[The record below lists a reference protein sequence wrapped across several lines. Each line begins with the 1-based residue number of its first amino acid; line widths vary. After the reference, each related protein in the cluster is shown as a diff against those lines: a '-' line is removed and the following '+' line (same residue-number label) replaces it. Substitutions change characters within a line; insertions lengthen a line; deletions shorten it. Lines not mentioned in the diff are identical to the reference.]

1 MLKKMGY
8 GLILWVIPYV
18 TAIPLM
24 GLVQTDLI
32 FFKTIMIVEGAIVG
46 GVLSALYF
54 QGVTSQFLREGLIT
68 SAVRLRVRHMRFSS
82 TCSALIGVFCLFIL
96 SGCLSPITLN
106 RAVIAYDDA
115 ITETQSKQLLVN
127 IARAQHHQPI
137 HFTGVSNVAA
147 TFDFRFTAGATPALA
162 GLASTQIL
170 PFISGSVAENPTIS
184 IAPIE
189 GEEFTK
195 RLLTPFHESKLTLL
209 LRQGIDIDL
218 LLRLMAKEVRLKH
231 SDEAVAYRNDPSDK
245 VGYEMFRRVVVHL
258 SAIQDHNSLYVEPL
272 SIERSW
278 TIPADSVTAEGFKA
292 LEQEYQV
299 VYNRQD
305 KTYTLQKQVDGGTLI
320 TNYDPESL
328 SPKERAR
335 LHDENVQGLPND
347 VTFDIRPGHYGGDW
361 PLKGDFRLRSFNAM
375 LNFLGLSIAEEPEY
389 HVDKDRRTPDVAEN
403 PDKTMDL
410 IVSPS
415 ALSGLDLAM
424 KSHGHYYAVNTT
436 GPQAR
441 WNREAFKL
449 LSQLFQMTVTEISRV
464 GVPSITIAK

>member
-1 MLKKMGY
+1 MGNPT
-8 GLILWVIPYV
+8 GPVR
-18 TAIPLM
+18 
-24 GLVQTDLI
+24 
-32 FFKTIMIVEGAIVG
+32 
-46 GVLSALYF
+46 VL
-54 QGVTSQFLREGLIT
+54 
-68 SAVRLRVRHMRFSS
+68 
-82 TCSALIGVFCLFIL
+82 ALIGVICPIMLA
-96 SGCLSPITLN
+96 GCLSPVTLN

-115 ITETQSKQLLVN
+115 ITESQSKQLLIN

-147 TFDFRFTAGATPALA
+147 TFDFRFTAGATPALT
-162 GLASTQIL
+162 GDASRTIL
-170 PFISGSVAENPTIS
+170 PVIGGSVAENPTIS

-195 RLLTPFHESKLTLL
+195 RLLTPFHEAKLTLL

-218 LLRLMAKEVRLKH
+218 LLRLMAKELRVSH
-231 SDEAVAYRNDPSDK
+231 SDGAIAYRNNPSDK
-245 VGYEMFRRVVVHL
+245 VGYEMFRRVVLHL

-299 VYNRQD
+299 SYNAKD
-305 KTYTLQKQVDGGTLI
+305 KTFTLRKQIEGGTLI
-320 TNYDPESL
+320 TNYDPNLL
-328 SPKERAR
+328 SREERAR
-335 LHDENVQGLPND
+335 LQNENEQGLPHD

-361 PLKGDFRLRSFNAM
+361 PLKEDFRLRSFNAM
-375 LNFLGLSIAEEPEY
+375 LNFLGLSIAEDTEY
-389 HVDKDRRTPDVAEN
+389 HVDKDGRTPDVAEN
-403 PDKTMDL
+403 PVKTLDL
-410 IVSPS
+410 VVSHSSP
-415 ALSGLDLAM
+415 AGLDLAM

-449 LSQLFQMTVTEISRV
+449 LSQLFQMTVTVIPRA

>member
-1 MLKKMGY
+1 MG
-8 GLILWVIPYV
+8 VKV
-18 TAIPLM
+18 
-24 GLVQTDLI
+24 
-32 FFKTIMIVEGAIVG
+32 
-46 GVLSALYF
+46 
-54 QGVTSQFLREGLIT
+54 
-68 SAVRLRVRHMRFSS
+68 SS
-82 TCSALIGVFCLFIL
+82 SVPFISLAFIYLTLL
-96 SGCLSPITLN
+96 SGCLSPVTLT

-115 ITETQSKQLLVN
+115 ITESQSKQLLLN

-147 TFDFRFTAGATPALA
+147 TFDFRFTAGATPALT
-162 GLASTQIL
+162 GDASRTIL
-170 PFISGSVAENPTIS
+170 PVIGGSVAENPTIS

-195 RLLTPFHESKLTLL
+195 RLLTPFHETKLTLL

-218 LLRLMAKEVRLKH
+218 LLRLMAKELRVSH
-231 SDEAVAYRNDPSDK
+231 QDGTIAYRNNPTDK
-245 VGYEMFRRVVVHL
+245 VGYEMFRRVVLHL

-272 SIERSW
+272 SIERIW

-299 VYNRQD
+299 SYNRKD
-305 KTYTLQKQVDGGTLI
+305 KTYTLQKQVEGGTLI
-320 TNYDPESL
+320 TNYDPNLL
-328 SPKERAR
+328 SREERAR
-335 LHDENVQGLPND
+335 LQNENEQGLPHD

-361 PLKGDFRLRSFNAM
+361 PLKGDFRLRSFNAI

-389 HVDKDRRTPDVAEN
+389 HVEKDGRTPDVAEN
-403 PDKTMDL
+403 PVKTMDL

-415 ALSGLDLAM
+415 SPSGLDLAM
-424 KSHGHYYAVNTT
+424 KSHGQYYAVNTS

-449 LSQLFQMTVTEISRV
+449 LSQLFQMTVTEVPRAGI
-464 GVPSITIAK
+464 PSITIAK